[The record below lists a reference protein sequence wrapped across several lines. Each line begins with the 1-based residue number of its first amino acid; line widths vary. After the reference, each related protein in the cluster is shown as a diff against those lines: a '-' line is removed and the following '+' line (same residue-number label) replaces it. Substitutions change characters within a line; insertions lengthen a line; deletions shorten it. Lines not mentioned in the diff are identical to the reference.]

1 MSYGFEIKGIQNL
14 LKKLGKLSN
23 IEVEKAVNKC
33 ADKMEKAIQD
43 KAKEFSDTSYMYI
56 KKQKPRVYTNSC
68 FIDIGLKN
76 DTADFDKWKN
86 LWYHNWGYDDHGLNF
101 TGQYHITNH
110 LMWFT
115 DAIESVE
122 KDIKRELKEE
132 IKKQVKECWSD

>member
-14 LKKLGKLSN
+14 LKKLNKLSN

-76 DTADFDKWKN
+76 DNVDFDKWKN